1 MFNFQLEM
9 VIIHQVGVEWRW
21 QTFLIFMFIY
31 FFHIFFKGNSRIDT
45 TTFFFI
51 VNTYNCSHNSE
62 LAMGILNLKQYEP
75 SSLNLYLKVIVQI
88 YLLPLLLHCS
98 QSLTKKSLRHV
109 SILFGCIVPLV
120 HIFSIRH
127 FNTVCILYTKFS
139 VAQIQRFTLHFNKV
153 RR

>member
-1 MFNFQLEM
+1 MFNFQSEM

-98 QSLTKKSLRHV
+98 QSLTKK
-109 SILFGCIVPLV
+109 ITQTCV
-120 HIFSIRH
+120 HTFWLYSAVGSYF
-127 FNTVCILYTKFS
+127 FNTPFQHCMYS
-139 VAQIQRFTLHFNKV
+139 VY
-153 RR
+153 